1 MYPGV
6 VQNTLLH
13 GPLSYRQRPEGV
25 KQKRRQWKRGG
36 SVPATGAAAWQAP
49 GRRLSRPAKR
59 LAGPAGIGYRSPT
72 MAAGDAVPVTPD
84 TRAFELSGIRFREI
98 LDIEHLELDSCR
110 ISAIVGPS
118 GGGKTTLLRCL
129 NRMTTPDA
137 GRILFEG
144 QPLEAIDPVQLR
156 RRVVMLAQMPVIF
169 PSSVEENLL
178 IGCRLAE
185 KPLPDREAMRAMLLR
200 VGLGKPFDEDA
211 ARLSGGEKQ
220 RLSLARV
227 MLMDPEVLLLDEPSA
242 SLDGETEEQIFTLI
256 TEFCRE
262 RCKTLVMV
270 THSEAEFSG
279 YYDALVRIR
288 AGRVES
294 VRQREGG

>member
-1 MYPGV
+1 M
-6 VQNTLLH
+6 NTRTVE
-13 GPLSYRQRPEGV
+13 GP
-25 KQKRRQWKRGG
+25 
-36 SVPATGAAAWQAP
+36 AP
-49 GRRLSRPAKR
+49 GS
-59 LAGPAGIGYRSPT
+59 
-72 MAAGDAVPVTPD
+72 
-84 TRAFELSGIRFREI
+84 RAFVLSGVRFGEI

-110 ISAIVGPS
+110 ISAVVGPS

-129 NRMTTPDA
+129 NRMTTPDT
-137 GRILFEG
+137 GQILFLG
-144 QPLEAIDPVQLR
+144 QPLEAIDPVELR

-169 PSSVEENLL
+169 PGNVEENLQ

-185 KPLPDREAMRAMLLR
+185 KALPEREAMTAILRR
-200 VGLGKPFDEDA
+200 VGLDKGLEEEA

-242 SLDGETEEQIFTLI
+242 ALDGETEGQIFGLI
-256 TEFCRE
+256 TDYCRE
-262 RCKTLVMV
+262 RCKTLVLV

-279 YYDALVRIR
+279 YYDTLVRIR

-294 VRQREGG
+294 VRRREERG